1 MSGCVSL
8 PSWPELPSRG
18 ARRAILAPVSAD
30 NIGDMESGRDSEL
43 STIDL
48 LERLSDSQRES
59 AEYAYK
65 LAETYEVILQAS
77 GNVWEPRTFS
87 A

>member
-1 MSGCVSL
+1 
-8 PSWPELPSRG
+8 
-18 ARRAILAPVSAD
+18 
-30 NIGDMESGRDSEL
+30 MESRRDSDL

-48 LERLSDSQRES
+48 LEQISESQRES

-77 GNVWEPRTFS
+77 GAVWDPRTFS
-87 A
+87 VAGTNQA